1 MTKILYGFSPVV
13 ALRRVVETDQHR
25 RISVPAASEVW
36 ESAQAMDELH
46 RLAQHYLQQEAPGH
60 TLTPTALTHEAV
72 LRAYG
77 SDGDPA
83 EILSCKAQ
91 AAVVMRH
98 ILIDHA
104 RRKKAQKRGGG
115 IQRVDLTYVEH
126 GQVDRAIDVLELEEQ
141 LEFLNRLCPR
151 QHEIVVLQ
159 FYGGLSQAE
168 IATLL
173 DVSLSTI
180 EKDWRM
186 ARTWLRQRLT
196 D

>member
-1 MTKILYGFSPVV
+1 
-13 ALRRVVETDQHR
+13 
-25 RISVPAASEVW
+25 
-36 ESAQAMDELH
+36 MDELH
-46 RLAQHYLQQEAPGH
+46 RLANSYLQQEAPGH

-77 SDGDPA
+77 SGDDPA

-91 AAVVMRH
+91 AASVMRH

-115 IQRVDLTYVEH
+115 VQRIGLTHLDPQKTELAV
-126 GQVDRAIDVLELEEQ
+126 DVLELEDL
-141 LEFLNRLCPR
+141 LEALKRLCER

-159 FYGGLSQAE
+159 FYGGLSQKE
-168 IATLL
+168 IADHLG
-173 DVSLSTI
+173 VSLSTV

-186 ARTWLRQRLT
+186 ARRWLRKHMT
-196 D
+196 P